1 MKVMPAPV
9 TCSLRIADQSS
20 GRRRELVR
28 CAVGVAGLPEPPDE
42 IAATDAAGGPWAPTA
57 RNENRPTC
65 RLQPPPQLAPRLA
78 PAARGA
84 RARRQPGGAPGVPRP
99 DPGDR

>member
-42 IAATDAAGGPWAPTA
+42 IAATDAAGGPPAPTA
-57 RNENRPTC
+57 SNENPPTR
-65 RLQPPPQLAPRLA
+65 RLQLPRPPAPGLA
-78 PAARGA
+78 PADDEE
-84 RARRQPGGAPGVPRP
+84 RAGRAPVGAPGVLRHALV
-99 DPGDR
+99 GA